1 MNYYEHAQIS
11 RQHQLSM
18 EQVEKLIEHLQ
29 EQLKECGIVGH
40 IHHRIDGAKLKRD
53 ALCTK
58 PTALEKTMSTSQLY
72 ESGSPL
78 WANNFAPIT
87 LALYFRALK
96 IKGYEYVSQ
105 HMTDCL
111 NNINDDELKEMLI
124 KI

>member
-1 MNYYEHAQIS
+1 MNNYEFQQIS
-11 RQHQLSM
+11 SKHKSTV

-29 EQLKECGIVGH
+29 EQLKDYGTVGN
-40 IHHRIDGAKLKRD
+40 IDHRIDGAMLKRD
-53 ALCTK
+53 ALCTN

-72 ESGSPL
+72 ASGSPL
-78 WANNFAPIT
+78 WAKDFSPLT

-105 HMTDCL
+105 HMTYCL
-111 NNINDDELKEMLI
+111 NNINDEELKEMLR